1 MVSKNLSTHTHT
13 HTHTHTQKALAIP
26 RVQRTAEKTVPEVV
40 GGKEVDGWPEAR
52 RRGVP
57 GSLLSEHC

>member
-13 HTHTHTQKALAIP
+13 QKTLAIP
-26 RVQRTAEKTVPEVV
+26 RGQRTAEKTFPEVA

-57 GSLLSEHC
+57 GSLLSKL